1 MHNSRLVVAFTYI
14 VATIIV
20 ATIIVA
26 TIIIGA
32 TIIATTI
39 IVTTSVYFIDMFFS
53 QILKFFQMMNFL
65 LLRLLEHFIDLHL
78 FSGELHLFSSVVVH
92 HLFYFHQFFS
102 LYIHHLVQNLL

>member
-1 MHNSRLVVAFTYI
+1 MHNFQTRLVAFTYI

-20 ATIIVA
+20 STIIVA

-32 TIIATTI
+32 TIIF
-39 IVTTSVYFIDMFFS
+39 TTSVYFIDMFFS